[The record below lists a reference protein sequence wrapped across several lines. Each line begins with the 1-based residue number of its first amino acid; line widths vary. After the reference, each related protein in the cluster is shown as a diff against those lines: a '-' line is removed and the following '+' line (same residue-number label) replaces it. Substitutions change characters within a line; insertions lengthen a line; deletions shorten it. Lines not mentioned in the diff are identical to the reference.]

1 MAITITKKFQRQET
15 SHAAPFGNAWRQT
28 YTFETNSSGY
38 FLNSDTPGAAVGS
51 GDVVRFGILPA
62 GVRLHDALVI
72 ISDAFAASTT
82 YKLGFQYV
90 DGVDSTAVPQ
100 DDDYFIVAGTA
111 SYSAARTA
119 ANNTAVRPV
128 TLPKEAY
135 LILTRAGA
143 ADSAAGIMDVIVKGT
158 LVGV

>member
-1 MAITITKKFQRQET
+1 MPTITKKSLRQEV
-15 SHAAPFGNAWRQT
+15 SHAGSFGNAWRQI
-28 YTFETNSSGY
+28 YTFETNASGY
-38 FLNSDTPGAAVGS
+38 FINSDTPAAAVGS

-62 GVRLHDALVI
+62 GVRLHDALVL
-72 ISDAFAASTT
+72 ISDAFAGSTT

-111 SYSAARTA
+111 SSSTARTA
-119 ANNTAVRPV
+119 SNNTAVRPV

-143 ADSAAGIMDVIVKGT
+143 ADSAVGIMDVIVKGA

>member
-1 MAITITKKFQRQET
+1 MPTVTKKSLRHEV
-15 SHAAPFGNAWRQT
+15 SHAGAFGNRWSQT
-28 YTFETNSSGY
+28 YTFETNSSGI
-38 FLNSDTPGAAVGS
+38 FVNSDLATAVQS

-62 GVRLHDALVI
+62 GIKISDALVI
-72 ISDAFAASTT
+72 ISDAFATSTT
-82 YKLGFQYV
+82 YKLGFAYV

-111 SYSAARTA
+111 SSSAARTP
-119 ANNTAVRPV
+119 ANNTAVRPL
-128 TLPKEAY
+128 TLPKDAY

>member
-1 MAITITKKFQRQET
+1 MSTVTKKSLRQEV
-15 SHAAPFGNAWRQT
+15 SHAGAFGNRWSQI
-28 YTFETNSSGY
+28 YTFETNSSGI
-38 FLNSDTPGAAVGS
+38 FVNSDLATAVQS
-51 GDVVRFGILPA
+51 GDVVRFGLLPA
-62 GVRLHDALVI
+62 GIKFSDALVI

-82 YKLGFQYV
+82 YKLGFAYV

-111 SYSAARTA
+111 SSSAARTP
-119 ANNTAVRPV
+119 ANNTAVRPL
-128 TLPKEAY
+128 TIPKDAY

-143 ADSAAGIMDVIVKGT
+143 ADSAAGIMDVIVNGT

>member
-1 MAITITKKFQRQET
+1 MSTVTKKSLRQEV
-15 SHAAPFGNAWRQT
+15 SHAGAFGNRWSQI
-28 YTFETNSSGY
+28 YTFETNSSGI
-38 FLNSDTPGAAVGS
+38 FVNSDLATAVQS
-51 GDVVRFGILPA
+51 GDVVRFGLLPA
-62 GVRLHDALVI
+62 GIKFSDALVI

-82 YKLGFQYV
+82 YKLGFAYV

-111 SYSAARTA
+111 SSSAARTP
-119 ANNTAVRPV
+119 ANNTAVRPL
-128 TLPKEAY
+128 TLPKDAY

-143 ADSAAGIMDVIVKGT
+143 ADSAAGIMDVIVNGT

>member
-1 MAITITKKFQRQET
+1 MSTVTKKSLRQEV
-15 SHAAPFGNAWRQT
+15 SHAGAFGNLWSQI
-28 YTFETNSSGY
+28 YTFETNSSGI
-38 FLNSDTPGAAVGS
+38 FVNSDLATAVQS

-62 GVRLHDALVI
+62 GIKISDALVI
-72 ISDAFAASTT
+72 ISDAFATSTT
-82 YKLGFQYV
+82 YKLGFAYV

-100 DDDYFIVAGTA
+100 DDDYFIVAGTSSA
-111 SYSAARTA
+111 SAARTP
-119 ANNTAVRPV
+119 ANNTAVRPI

-135 LILTRAGA
+135 IILTRAGA